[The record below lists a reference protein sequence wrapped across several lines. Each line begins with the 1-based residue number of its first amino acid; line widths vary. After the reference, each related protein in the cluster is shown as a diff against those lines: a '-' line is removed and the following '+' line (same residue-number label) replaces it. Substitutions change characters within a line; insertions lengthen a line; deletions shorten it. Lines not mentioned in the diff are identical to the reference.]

1 MSWNVPD
8 QPLNPPDLSQRQ
20 VSFSVTR
27 IYTYDVEIEGCDDD
41 EAIEAACLEIANS
54 EKGNFEEQIIE
65 IEDVSPKVYDW
76 LDYDED

>member
-8 QPLNPPDLSQRQ
+8 QPLSPPDMSLRQ

-27 IYTYDVEIEGCDDD
+27 VYTYDVELEGCDDD
-41 EAIEAACLEIANS
+41 DAIEAACLEIANS

-65 IEDVSPKVYDW
+65 IEDVSPSVDGY
-76 LDYDED
+76 YDEY